1 MGISDDE
8 VTEAIQVAESVG
20 AGVIWSMANRAKQ
33 ASEEHWRWW
42 DKAAVERALKPEND
56 VTAPPR

>member
-1 MGISDDE
+1 MGISEAE
-8 VTEAIQVAESVG
+8 VTEAIQVAEAVG

-42 DKAAVERALKPEND
+42 DKAAVERALNSD
-56 VTAPPR
+56 GAS